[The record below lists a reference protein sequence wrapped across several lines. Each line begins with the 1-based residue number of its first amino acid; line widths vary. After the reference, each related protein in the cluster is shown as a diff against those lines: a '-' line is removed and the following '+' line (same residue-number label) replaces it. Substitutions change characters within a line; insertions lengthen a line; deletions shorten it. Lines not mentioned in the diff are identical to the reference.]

1 MKNYWKLRCA
11 LDKINWL
18 TAGMKCSISIDEDG
32 NASAL
37 VYSLKEWESI
47 PCDDIHIYEVKR
59 EERKRVKYYEKF
71 FDDKTICINTNET
84 FYREVSQ

>member
-18 TAGMKCSISIDEDG
+18 TAGMKCSISIDKNG

-37 VYSLKEWESI
+37 VYDMKEWESI
-47 PCDDIHIYEVKR
+47 PCDDVHIYEVVRHDK
-59 EERKRVKYYEKF
+59 KITYYEKHF
-71 FDDKTICINTNET
+71 YDGAISIDTNEIT
-84 FYREVSQ
+84 KTDMED